1 MAGLAEK
8 EMKNGSAEKLGK
20 LVGVLFMART
30 ASHMAHLKTPS
41 FAKHKALNEFYDGI
55 VDLSDSFAE
64 VAQGAYGI
72 LDIPYLAV
80 IGKIEDPIGMLQA
93 QLKQLDKLA
102 EGCENKALENIYQ
115 EIQAL
120 YLKTL
125 YLLSK
130 LD

>member
-8 EMKNGSAEKLGK
+8 EVGTSGKAELGK
-20 LVGVLFMART
+20 LVGVLFTART
-30 ASHMAHLKTPS
+30 MSHMAHLKTAS
-41 FAKHKALNEFYDGI
+41 FAKHKALNEFYDDI
-55 VDLSDSFAE
+55 VDLTDEIAE
-64 VAQGAYGI
+64 VAQGVYGI
-72 LDIPYLAV
+72 LDIPFVAM
-80 IGKIEDPIGMLQA
+80 IGNINDPIGMLQA

-102 EGCENKALENIYQ
+102 MGCENKALENIYQ

-120 YLKTL
+120 YYKTI